1 MLADAMDNL
10 SGLVIE
16 VGRQTHAAT
25 MERVR
30 SAYLAAGFREA
41 ATGSVRVRVGA
52 PRAGLA
58 LVTDE
63 GHVTFDEDVARELA
77 TATSGALFAV
87 RDLGYRKGRRVQRAA
102 FLPLDGKKKWKRK
115 PKRAQHVDDVYRAIA
130 GLGLLPHPWEVDTR
144 EGTTLR
150 FVAPPKRTLFPP
162 RDGDEQRE
170 AARAQNRAG
179 MLLNLRPASKEQ
191 WPPESP
197 CETLS
202 WWLPAPLPP
211 EAEAIVACVPDEHL
225 RAQAWVHLA
234 DQLRMGSLA
243 FDERTARVLRQ
254 LRTSPPSYTEVTRHP
269 SNVPG
274 ELGVAWL
281 LARRVKAPVPELDDA
296 AALAAASVALEHD
309 ALQLLDGVDLPAL
322 AKKGLGD
329 RDVYRASLA
338 ARLLAVV
345 TPASLDLVKARA
357 AQDAPFAQRL
367 GVHGASGLARHHPE
381 AALRLLDAVQPFI
394 TDEAGAWCHAT
405 ALWLT
410 WSRLGARPKADVG
423 RTRRLDLALA
433 QAVMHA
439 PSMSNAVVLAEAVK
453 DKARATAAAQRLRKL
468 DRKHALLKRYPV
480 TAAT

>member
-1 MLADAMDNL
+1 MDNL
-10 SGLVIE
+10 SGLIIE
-16 VGRQTHAAT
+16 VGRQAHAAT
-25 MERVR
+25 VERVR

-63 GHVTFDEDVARELA
+63 GHVTFDEDVGRAIA
-77 TATSGALFAV
+77 SATSGALFAV

-115 PKRAQHVDDVYRAIA
+115 PKRAQHVDDVYRAIE
-130 GLGLLPHPWEVDTR
+130 GLGLWPRPWEIDTR

-162 RDGDEQRE
+162 RDADEQRE

-179 MLLNLRPASKEQ
+179 MLLNLRAASKEQ
-191 WPPESP
+191 WPPTGP
-197 CETLS
+197 CKTLT

-211 EAEAIVACVPDEHL
+211 EAEAIVACVPDEEL
-225 RAQAWVHLA
+225 RARAWVRLA
-234 DQLRMGSLA
+234 DQLRLGDLT
-243 FDERTARVLRQ
+243 FDERSARVLRQ
-254 LRTSPPSYTEVTRHP
+254 LRTSPPSYAEVTRHP
-269 SNVPG
+269 SHVPG

-281 LARRVKAPVPELDDA
+281 LARRVKAPAPTLDDEAAVA
-296 AALAAASVALEHD
+296 AAGVALEHD
-309 ALQLLDGVDLPAL
+309 TLALLSGLDLPAL
-322 AKKGLGD
+322 AKKGLGA
-329 RDVYRASLA
+329 RDVYRASIA

-345 TPASLDLVKARA
+345 APASLELVKARA
-357 AQDAPFAQRL
+357 EQDAPFARQI
-367 GVHGASGLARHHPE
+367 GVHGALGLARHHPE

-410 WSRLGARPKADVG
+410 WSRLGARPKADVEL
-423 RTRRLDLALA
+423 TRRLDLALA
-433 QAVMHA
+433 QAAMHA
-439 PSMSNAVVLAEAVK
+439 PSMINALLLAEAVK
-453 DKARATAAAQRLRKL
+453 DEARATAAAQRLRKL
-468 DRKHALLKRYPV
+468 NRKHALLKRYPV
-480 TAAT
+480 TT